1 MKKLGIVFGVV
12 FVAAAVWLGSVS
24 WKDYRAQ
31 QERTAQ
37 REETEKMLR
46 PLEVQLNELQQELS
60 DMEEEYSYRADG
72 SGTAEVLFTEPDVR
86 VYEEIYPIMQE
97 MDEI

>member
-1 MKKLGIVFGVV
+1 
-12 FVAAAVWLGSVS
+12 
-24 WKDYRAQ
+24 
-31 QERTAQ
+31 
-37 REETEKMLR
+37 
-46 PLEVQLNELQQELS
+46 
-60 DMEEEYSYRADG
+60 MEEEYSYRADS

>member
-31 QERTAQ
+31 QERAAQ

-46 PLEVQLNELQQELS
+46 PLEVQLN
-60 DMEEEYSYRADG
+60 
-72 SGTAEVLFTEPDVR
+72 
-86 VYEEIYPIMQE
+86 
-97 MDEI
+97 